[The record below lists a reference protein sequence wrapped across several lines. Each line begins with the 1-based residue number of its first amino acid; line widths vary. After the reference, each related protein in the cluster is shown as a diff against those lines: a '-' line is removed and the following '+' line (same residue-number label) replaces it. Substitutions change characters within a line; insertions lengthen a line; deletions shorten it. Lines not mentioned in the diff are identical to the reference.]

1 MNWIGYCLLGGI
13 YVGILYIY
21 FNIPDYKDIFENYC
35 KTINEIRELEAKLES
50 IQYKIEKI
58 EKQLEKDKYGIKED

>member
-21 FNIPDYKDIFENYC
+21 FNIPDYKDIFEN
-35 KTINEIRELEAKLES
+35 
-50 IQYKIEKI
+50 
-58 EKQLEKDKYGIKED
+58 